1 MDEEE
6 QVAAVESVRLEFQ
19 ISRHNGFTKQASPP
33 RLQIQLL
40 VDEMTFTLEVLGLSG
55 HKEENR
61 QRFKQ

>member
-40 VDEMTFTLEVLGLSG
+40 VDDMTFTLEVLG
-55 HKEENR
+55 
-61 QRFKQ
+61 